1 MSGPLHGHHVLVTG
15 ASRGL
20 GAAIARVFAAQG
32 ARVVIH
38 ANAARAAA
46 EALSAE
52 LGVQSLGVL
61 VEDLAVPGAGTRL
74 FAAADTLAGGK
85 LDVLVNNAGIFLDSA
100 LAASETD
107 WQAAWT
113 RTLQVNL
120 VAAADL
126 ARAAVLAFAARG
138 GGSLINIASRAG
150 HRGDDADHTAYAAS
164 KSGLLALTKT
174 LARAYSAQNVL
185 AYAIAPGW
193 IDTEMAPQ
201 DPAGRA
207 LATRD
212 IPLGRMATPEEIAAA
227 CAFLASGAC
236 PSATGSCLDINGASY
251 VR

>member
-1 MSGPLHGHHVLVTG
+1 MSGPLHGRHVLITG

-20 GAAIARVFAAQG
+20 GVAIARVFAAQG

-61 VEDLAVPGAGTRL
+61 VEDLALPGAGTRL
-74 FAAADTLAGGK
+74 FAAADALAGGR
-85 LDVLVNNAGIFLDSA
+85 LDVLVNNAGIFIDSA
-100 LAASETD
+100 LAADDAD

-120 VAAADL
+120 IAAADL

-138 GGSLINIASRAG
+138 GGSVISIASRAG

-164 KSGLLALTKT
+164 KGGLLALTKT

-201 DPAGRA
+201 DAAGRA

-212 IPLGRMATPEEIAAA
+212 IPLGRMAAPEEIAAA